1 MMQKFSFM
9 MVLLA
14 LFGIY
19 SVADTKHI
27 NSISEFEEVTKKGN
41 VIVDFYASWCM
52 PCKELSKNIEKLHI
66 DDDYVK
72 IYKVNVELQ
81 KELQLRYGTP
91 QVPFLL
97 YIRDGEVVDSYVGSR
112 STAQLESDIANF
124 FY

>member
-1 MMQKFSFM
+1 MKKLSLM
-9 MVLLA
+9 MVLFV
-14 LFGIY
+14 LFGL
-19 SVADTKHI
+19 SSFADTKHI
-27 NSISEFEEVTKKGN
+27 NSIAEFETVTKKGN
-41 VIVDFYASWCM
+41 VIVDFYASWCI
-52 PCKELSKNIEKLHI
+52 PCKELSKNIEKLHV

-97 YIRDGEVVDSYVGSR
+97 YIKDGEVVDSYVGSR